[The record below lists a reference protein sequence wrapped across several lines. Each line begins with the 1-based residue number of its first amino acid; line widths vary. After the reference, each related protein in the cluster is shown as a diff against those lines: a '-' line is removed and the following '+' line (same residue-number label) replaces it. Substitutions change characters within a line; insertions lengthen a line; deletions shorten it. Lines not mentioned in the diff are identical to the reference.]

1 MGILQRRDFIAL
13 VGAAAATAA
22 ASPLASRAQSER
34 VRRIGVLYSLA
45 EDDPESV
52 SRRVALERGLNEL
65 GWINGG
71 NVRIDYRW
79 AKNDPELIRKFTAEL
94 IALAPD
100 VILTSGSLAVGP
112 VVRATRNIPVVFL
125 QVVDPVGSGFIETMG
140 HPGGNVTGFTQFE
153 YSLAGKWLELLKE
166 IAPNLTRVAV
176 LRDATR
182 GPGIGQ
188 FAVIQAMAPQH
199 LLELSPINAGD
210 PDEMERGIAVIARS
224 PNAGLVVTVGG
235 TAVRRDVIVA
245 AAAKYRVPAIYP
257 YRYFASDG
265 GLMSYGP
272 DTIEPYVRAAGYVDR
287 IFKGEK
293 PGNLPVQAPTKYQLA
308 INLKTAK
315 ALGLT
320 VPPSL
325 LARADEVIE

>member
-1 MGILQRRDFIAL
+1 MQRREFIML
-13 VGAAAATAA
+13 VGGAAAAW
-22 ASPLASRAQSER
+22 PLAARAQQVER

-52 SRRVALERGLNEL
+52 MRRAAFERTIREL

-71 NVRIDYRW
+71 NLRIDYRW
-79 AKNDPELIRKFTAEL
+79 ARNDPELIRKFVGEL
-94 IALAPD
+94 VALAPD
-100 VILTSGSLAVGP
+100 VIVTSGSVVVGP
-112 VVRATRNIPVVFL
+112 MVRATQNIPIVFL
-125 QVVDPVGSGFIETMG
+125 QVIDPVGSGLIESMA

-166 IAPNLTRVAV
+166 VVPNVSRVAV

-188 FAVIQAMAPQH
+188 FAVIQAMAPPH
-199 LLELSPINAGD
+199 RVELSPINAGD
-210 PDEMERGIAVIARS
+210 PAEMERGIAAFARTS
-224 PNAGLVVTVGG
+224 NAGLIVTVGG
-235 TAVRRDVIVA
+235 TAVRRDLIVA
-245 AAAKYRVPAIYP
+245 AAAKYRLPAIYP

-265 GLMSYGP
+265 GLISYGP
-272 DTIEPYVRAAGYVDR
+272 DTIEPYVRAASYVDR

-293 PGNLPVQAPTKYQLA
+293 PADLPAQAPTKYQLA

-320 VPPSL
+320 IPSSL
-325 LARADEVIE
+325 LTRADELIE